1 MVCGERCPEMSALS
15 EFFSFFCHQLPS
27 RSPHFD
33 GAIFPLCY
41 RCAGLHLGF
50 LVSYLYLAGT
60 GGWTRR
66 LPALESIVAG
76 CPIIAAF
83 LLDGWG
89 NTLRL
94 WDSPGWLR
102 ALFGVGVGIMLPM
115 LLLPLAGR
123 SIESLRP
130 TFNNLRALVL
140 PIGGTA
146 LLLLT
151 FLTAQTAW
159 CFKLVAFLCAAGTL
173 LFVINFVL
181 AVYWAW
187 EGSKNLR
194 QRTPAQAILRL
205 KRWT

>member
-1 MVCGERCPEMSALS
+1 MSALS

-76 CPIIAAF
+76 CPLIAAF
-83 LLDGWG
+83 LFDGWG
-89 NTLRL
+89 NALRL

-102 ALFGVGVGIMLPM
+102 ALFGVGTGIILPM
-115 LLLPLAGR
+115 LLLPLAR
-123 SIESLRP
+123 RPSKSLCP
-130 TFNNLRALVL
+130 TFGDVRTLAL
-140 PIGGTA
+140 PMGITA

-159 CFKLVAFLCAAGTL
+159 SFKLVAFLCATGAL
-173 LFVINFVL
+173 LFVLNVVL
-181 AVYWAW
+181 AVYRTW
-187 EGSKNLR
+187 EDSKDLR

-205 KRWT
+205 KPWA